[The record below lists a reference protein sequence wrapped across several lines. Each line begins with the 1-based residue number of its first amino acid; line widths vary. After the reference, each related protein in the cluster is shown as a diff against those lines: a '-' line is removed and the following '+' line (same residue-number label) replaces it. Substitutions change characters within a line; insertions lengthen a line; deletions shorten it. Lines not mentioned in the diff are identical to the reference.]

1 MREVPTVTP
10 LDYHELVVNAF
21 HGLAAIGGISVVV
34 GLMVSMKR

>member
-1 MREVPTVTP
+1 MSLVDT
-10 LDYHELVVNAF
+10 HALVVSAF